1 MDRQRLV
8 APGLVALDPKELVVV
23 AVELGPVV
31 AFAAVFVVVLM
42 EACAFLA

>member
-1 MDRQRLV
+1 MDRQRLA
-8 APGLVALDPKELVVV
+8 APGLVALDQKELVV
-23 AVELGPVV
+23 AGELGPVV